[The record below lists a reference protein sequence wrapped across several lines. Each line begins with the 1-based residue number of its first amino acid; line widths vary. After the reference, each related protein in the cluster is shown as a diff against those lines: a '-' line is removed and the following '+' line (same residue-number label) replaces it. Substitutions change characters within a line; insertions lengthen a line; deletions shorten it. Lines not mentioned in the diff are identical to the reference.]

1 MWLPLYK
8 ALEIIYD
15 IIYDYHMKTTKPSV
29 NKKQLAYDYIRS
41 QIVNGVFGS
50 GYRIVID
57 QIAKELKL
65 SIIPVREAIRQL
77 EADGLIQYKPY
88 SGAIVSKINEE
99 EYMETLAVL
108 AVLEGYASS
117 LSAKRMNPDGIR
129 LLEQIN
135 DSMSDALYEFEFEQ
149 FSELNRKF
157 HDVLID
163 NCENQYLK
171 EQIRQ
176 CWDRLSRVRKSG
188 FAFMPKRAKES
199 IKEHEQMIAM
209 IKEQNLDEQ
218 FVRQHK
224 LNTVKAFKERKDSD
238 IVLDT

>member
-1 MWLPLYK
+1 
-8 ALEIIYD
+8 
-15 IIYDYHMKTTKPSV
+15 MKTTKTSV

-41 QIVNGVFGS
+41 QIVNEVFGP

-99 EYMETLAVL
+99 EYLETLAVL
-108 AVLEGYASS
+108 AVLEGYATS
-117 LSAKRMNPDGIR
+117 LSSKLMDADSIKQ
-129 LLEQIN
+129 LEEIN
-135 DSMSDALYEFEFEQ
+135 QSMSDALYDFEFEE
-149 FSELNRKF
+149 FGELNRKF
-157 HDVLID
+157 HAVIIEYCG
-163 NCENQYLK
+163 NEYLK

-176 CWDRLSRVRKSG
+176 TWERLNRVRKSG
-188 FAFMPKRAKES
+188 FTFMPKRARDS
-199 IKEHEQMIAM
+199 IKEHAQIIEM
-209 IKEQNLDEQ
+209 IKTQASDEQ

-224 LNTVKAFKERKDSD
+224 LNTVKAFKDRKDMD
-238 IVLDT
+238 INIEETNASR